1 MSSEK
6 SRESSGNLSL
16 FAYPDFRTLW
26 FSGLFVNLAAA
37 AFPVALAI
45 AVLDAGGKAGTLGLI
60 LAARLAS
67 SVSFSLLAGVLTD
80 RLSRKKVMF
89 WADFLRGILSVVIV
103 FSTDAPLW
111 FFGVILFVMG
121 AGEAFIFPASGAI
134 LPSILPEDKL
144 PMGNA
149 FRSISIR
156 LTAIVGPGVGGAL
169 IALAGSKVTF
179 LVLGIL
185 YFVGSIL
192 ILPIKENREG
202 ETPHNSGSM
211 IHEIREGIRLVKSI
225 PWIAACLLGVS
236 VPLML
241 IIGIE
246 SVFLP
251 IISRREFGSDR
262 VFAFS
267 LIAFAVGATI
277 TALIGSKYK
286 TNRPGLVSNLSWM
299 FFIAIPIS
307 MAFPFAP
314 WFVILCYFIA
324 GAATEPYG
332 IHWPSAIQRE
342 VPREFQGRVFSLD
355 YLVSLGLIPIGMA
368 MAAPVASI
376 VGETE
381 YFLFA
386 AVVHVVCIAI
396 TLSIPGVWELKNPI
410 KSAQSERDLR

>member
-1 MSSEK
+1 
-6 SRESSGNLSL
+6 
-16 FAYPDFRTLW
+16 
-26 FSGLFVNLAAA
+26 
-37 AFPVALAI
+37 
-45 AVLDAGGKAGTLGLI
+45 
-60 LAARLAS
+60 
-67 SVSFSLLAGVLTD
+67 
-80 RLSRKKVMF
+80 
-89 WADFLRGILSVVIV
+89 
-103 FSTDAPLW
+103 
-111 FFGVILFVMG
+111 
-121 AGEAFIFPASGAI
+121 
-134 LPSILPEDKL
+134 
-144 PMGNA
+144 
-149 FRSISIR
+149 
-156 LTAIVGPGVGGAL
+156 
-169 IALAGSKVTF
+169 
-179 LVLGIL
+179 
-185 YFVGSIL
+185 
-192 ILPIKENREG
+192 
-202 ETPHNSGSM
+202 
-211 IHEIREGIRLVKSI
+211 
-225 PWIAACLLGVS
+225 
-236 VPLML
+236 ML

-386 AVVHVVCIAI
+386 AVVHLICIGI
-396 TLSIPGVWELKNPI
+396 TLSIPGVWELKNPT
-410 KSAQSERDLR
+410 KSSKSEQDLP

>member
-1 MSSEK
+1 MDIEK
-6 SRESSGNLSL
+6 SQEDSVKLL
-16 FAYPDFRTLW
+16 FFSYPDFRTLW
-26 FSGLFVNLAAA
+26 FSGLFVNLAAG

-45 AVLDAGGKAGTLGLI
+45 AVLDAGGNAGALGLI

-67 SVSFSLLAGVLTD
+67 SVLFSLLAGVLTD

-103 FSTDAPLW
+103 FATDAPLW
-111 FFGVILFVMG
+111 FFAVILFVMG

-169 IALAGSKVTF
+169 IALAGSKITF

-202 ETPHNSGSM
+202 ETPHDSGSM
-211 IHEIREGIRLVKSI
+211 FHEIREGIRLVRSI

-236 VPLML
+236 IPLML
-241 IIGIE
+241 IIGVE

-262 VFAFS
+262 VFAIS
-267 LIAFAVGATI
+267 LIAFSIGATI
-277 TALIGSKYK
+277 TAIIGSKYK
-286 TNRPGLVSNLSWM
+286 TNRPGLISNLSWM

-368 MAAPVASI
+368 LAAPMTSL
-376 VGETE
+376 VGETK

-386 AVVHVVCIAI
+386 AVVHLVCIGA
-396 TLSIPGVWELKNPI
+396 TLSVPGVWELKNPT
-410 KSAQSERDLR
+410 KSSKSEQDLT